1 MEDEQNQHQSKLL
14 TFFMHLFTSIFGHIS
29 FVMVPRGGKHLTD
42 FVNSCSL
49 VHKHVKFSV
58 NEWILETTRP
68 HKHVIIFGIFLCQ
81 FYVQIKRKKLE
92 AKYYFL

>member
-29 FVMVPRGGKHLTD
+29 FVMLPRGGKHLTD
-42 FVNSCSL
+42 FVNSCLL

-58 NEWILETTRP
+58 DEWILETTRP
-68 HKHVIIFGIFLCQ
+68 HKHVIIFGIYFVSVLCPD
-81 FYVQIKRKKLE
+81 
-92 AKYYFL
+92 